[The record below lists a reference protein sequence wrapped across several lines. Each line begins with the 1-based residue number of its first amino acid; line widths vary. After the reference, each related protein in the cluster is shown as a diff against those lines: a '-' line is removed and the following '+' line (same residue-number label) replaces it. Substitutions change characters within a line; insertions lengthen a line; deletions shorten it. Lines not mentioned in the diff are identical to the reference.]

1 MWMTPED
8 ARSDFILAAAA
19 TLFGPLLVALVAGL
33 PFYPG
38 GTVGTLLGI
47 MWVFVITALTPM
59 LLVRYRDQGVEG
71 YGLVDDP
78 GAWRRGLVIALPIVV
93 VGWLRGWFGLGL
105 GAVPALGGKL
115 AIGAAA
121 SPTISSGR
129 GVVDLVLDL
138 VFLAVVMVSG
148 LMLAGFLVTRARDG
162 FRRTEVPVVEGL
174 RTFGMGAA
182 AAGLLLGLLASFT
195 PEIRL
200 TVVLTNILALVLVV
214 LLADRIVASNDTTS
228 RATLLAPA
236 VVAVVAQIMAFG
248 GLFRGDL
255 LLALFHGAISA
266 GLVIVLAALIETR
279 RYAWAVVPV
288 AVASALYPTCLSLP
302 VAFNASLIGVG
313 C

>member
-19 TLFGPLLVALVAGL
+19 TLFGPLLVALLASL
-33 PFYPG
+33 PLYPT

-47 MWVFVITALTPM
+47 VWVFVITALVPL
-59 LLVRYRDQGVEG
+59 LLVRYRGQGVEG

-78 GAWRRGLVIALPIVV
+78 GAWRRGLLVALPIVV
-93 VGWLRGWFGLGL
+93 VGWLRGWLGLGL
-105 GAVPALGGKL
+105 GPVGALAGKL
-115 AIGAAA
+115 AVGTAG
-121 SPTISSGR
+121 SPAITSGR
-129 GVVDLVLDL
+129 GVVGLALDL

-162 FRRTEVPVVEGL
+162 FRRTELPVIEGL

-182 AAGLLLGLLASFT
+182 GAGLLLGLVASIT
-195 PEIRL
+195 PEIRFA
-200 TVVLTNILALVLVV
+200 VVLMNILALVVVV
-214 LLADRIVASNDTTS
+214 LLADRLVANSDTTS

-248 GLFRGDL
+248 GLFRGNL

-279 RYAWAVVPV
+279 RYAWAVVPI